1 MCEAEFN
8 LVWRSDSCAIIFPS
22 SPEQA
27 SFCDANGGHKVC
39 LGEKGTVLNIGGC
52 RTRVMESWKKM
63 GPAAGRTFASLY
75 IGSKETKGEES
86 FRERAV

>member
-1 MCEAEFN
+1 
-8 LVWRSDSCAIIFPS
+8 
-22 SPEQA
+22 
-27 SFCDANGGHKVC
+27 
-39 LGEKGTVLNIGGC
+39 
-52 RTRVMESWKKM
+52 MESWKKM